1 MRICSGKYRKLP
13 QFCRDAVALERRK
26 ALFLILFLI
35 WIVLN
40 GRTAPDVLV
49 TGAVIA
55 AVLAAVFW
63 KLTGF
68 GPKKE
73 IRAVRILPYLLG
85 YAGLLLWEILK
96 ANLAVTGLIWSGKP
110 PEPRLVHFSSGLR
123 SGAANALLAN
133 SITLTPG
140 TITVRQQ
147 NDLFLVHCLRG
158 EYAKGLS
165 SSGFIKLLKR
175 METIWRV

>member
-1 MRICSGKYRKLP
+1 M
-13 QFCRDAVALERRK
+13 
-26 ALFLILFLI
+26 FLTLFLI

-40 GRTAPDVLV
+40 GRTTPDGLV
-49 TGAVIA
+49 TGAAAA
-55 AVLAAVFW
+55 AVLTAIFW

-68 GPKKE
+68 GPKRE
-73 IRAVRILPYLLG
+73 IRALRILPYLAG

-96 ANLAVTGLIWSGKP
+96 ASLRVTGFVWSGKA
-110 PEPRLVHFSSGLR
+110 PEPCLVHFSSGLR

-158 EYAKGLS
+158 EYARGLN
-165 SSGFIKLLKR
+165 SSGFIKLLKK
-175 METIWRV
+175 METIWKV

>member
-1 MRICSGKYRKLP
+1 M
-13 QFCRDAVALERRK
+13 
-26 ALFLILFLI
+26 FLTLFLI
-35 WIVLN
+35 WIIFN
-40 GRTAPDVLV
+40 GRTTPDVLI
-49 TGAVIA
+49 TGAVFA

-73 IRAVRILPYLLG
+73 IRVLRILPYLLG
-85 YAGLLLWEILK
+85 YAGLLLWEILR
-96 ANLAVTGLIWSGKP
+96 ACLMVTGLVWSGKP

-140 TITVRQQ
+140 TITVSQR

-158 EYAKGLS
+158 EYARGLN

-175 METIWRV
+175 METIWKV

>member
-1 MRICSGKYRKLP
+1 M
-13 QFCRDAVALERRK
+13 
-26 ALFLILFLI
+26 FLTLFLI
-35 WIVLN
+35 WIMLN
-40 GRTAPDVLV
+40 GRATPDVLI
-49 TGAVIA
+49 TGAAAA
-55 AVLAAVFW
+55 AVLWAVFW

-73 IRAVRILPYLLG
+73 IRLIRILPYLAG
-85 YAGLLLWEILK
+85 YAGLLLWEVLK
-96 ANLAVTGLIWSGKP
+96 ASLSVTGLVWSGRP

-158 EYAKGLS
+158 EYARGLN
-165 SSGFIKLLKR
+165 SSGFVKLLKK
-175 METIWRV
+175 METIWKV